1 MILFASDF
9 DSTLRF
15 MDENHNGYY
24 KKEDVEAIER
34 FRKAGHIFGICTGRP
49 LHGMDEDLK
58 GAPEV
63 DYVIASSGGLITS
76 IENGDYHI
84 LHEKTIPLQSV
95 MKIYERSEELGY
107 QIYVHGDGY
116 VYSVDHRRPHY
127 ENQIVLKSLE
137 ELNHSHITGISIWT
151 PEDDT
156 AAAFAKK
163 LNDEIAYITAYQ
175 NRNWMDIVPEGV
187 SKGTGVTKAMELFHC
202 DHTVC
207 IGDSYNDIPMLVDGE
222 LSFTFHTSPEEVKKA
237 ADYVVENI
245 AEAIAIAIEKLK

>member
-15 MDENHNGYY
+15 TDEKGNGYF
-24 KKEDVEAIER
+24 KNEDVKAIDA
-34 FRKAGHIFGICTGRP
+34 FRQEGNVFGICTGRP

-76 IENGDYHI
+76 LEDHDYRI
-84 LHEKTIPLQSV
+84 LWEKTIPLQRV
-95 MKIYERSEELGY
+95 IEIYERSEALGY

-116 VYSVDHRRPHY
+116 VYTVDHRRPHY
-127 ENQIVLKSLE
+127 DNQIVLKTLA
-137 ELNHSHITGISIWT
+137 ELNHSHISGISIWT
-151 PEDDT
+151 PMDET
-156 AAAFAKK
+156 AAAFTAQ
-163 LNDEIAYITAYQ
+163 LDQEIDDIAAYQ

-187 SKGTGVTKAMELFHC
+187 SKGTGVIKAMELFHC

-207 IGDSYNDIPMLVDGE
+207 IGDSYNDIPMLIDGE
-222 LSFTFHTSPEEVKKA
+222 LSFTFHSSPQEVKDA
-237 ADYVVENI
+237 ADFVVENI
-245 AEAIAIAIEKLK
+245 AEAIAVAKEKLK